1 MGNMPVGKVVK
12 FNEARGFGFIAPSG
26 GSEDVFLHAN
36 DLLIPESL
44 VRPGL
49 GVVFDLDEGERGL
62 KASNVR
68 FADPNAEHASA
79 VPVGVPVPVP
89 VPVAQTTAP
98 DAVAPATDDE
108 VCDILTEPE
117 FSVEVTELLLTASP
131 GLTSEHILD
140 IRRRLIKLADE
151 HGWLLR

>member
-12 FNEARGFGFIAPSG
+12 FNEARGFGFIAPAG
-26 GSEDVFLHAN
+26 GTEDVFLHAN
-36 DLLIPESL
+36 DLLVSETL
-44 VRPGL
+44 MRPGVD
-49 GVVFDLDEGERGL
+49 VVFDLDEGERGL

-68 FADPNAEHASA
+68 FPDTFAERVS
-79 VPVGVPVPVP
+79 
-89 VPVAQTTAP
+89 TAP
-98 DAVAPATDDE
+98 AVEATVPAVIAPTTDDE

-117 FSVEVTELLLTASP
+117 FRVEVTELLLAASP

-140 IRRRLIKLADE
+140 IRRRLIELADE